1 MAYIKL
7 FNMNITRPPKGSKK
21 RHLSPNAIRGY
32 QLESTDK
39 GNHRFDQ
46 PPPATDRSGD
56 SALFR
61 VLDQSQSSGSSSDEG
76 EVIDCGPSCDS
87 TRRIERNFTPLN
99 FSITDVES
107 GCDLLNVFTEESMDI
122 MRTNLNYKIV
132 TKEELEGRRSSG
144 VLGSGFIPKTLFL
157 SESPQDSHRQLRI
170 VPDKELGSILDYI
183 RAHRSS
189 CVNEFIMKEG
199 DNCFTFGD
207 EMILVAVEYCR
218 MIQQKDVDGTKR
230 SLVDIVSNCIW
241 LLTERCDIIIIVC
254 L

>member
-87 TRRIERNFTPLN
+87 TRRVERNFTPLN
-99 FSITDVES
+99 FSITDVEA

-122 MRTNLNYKIV
+122 MRLSRRKNWRG
-132 TKEELEGRRSSG
+132 EGP
-144 VLGSGFIPKTLFL
+144 VVFL
-157 SESPQDSHRQLRI
+157 VVGLSREHCFFPSHLRI
-170 VPDKELGSILDYI
+170 PI
-183 RAHRSS
+183 
-189 CVNEFIMKEG
+189 EG
-199 DNCFTFGD
+199 
-207 EMILVAVEYCR
+207 YR
-218 MIQQKDVDGTKR
+218 
-230 SLVDIVSNCIW
+230 
-241 LLTERCDIIIIVC
+241 
-254 L
+254 